1 MSTLGIYLAILLSL
15 VGSGLSTWGQSL
27 QDESI
32 AESHVQANVPDQKN
46 FDRFLKRDLEQ
57 YFRDTKKKIVTV
69 EYELLRKGPIQSGI
83 AYPKFY
89 AWATIHYQGT
99 VDDEGAVRLA
109 AVEKK
114 RFDVTHFVTKADI
127 ERSPMTLDRIFP

>member
-1 MSTLGIYLAILLSL
+1 MSKLGISLATLLLL
-15 VGSGLSTWGQSL
+15 VGSALTTWGQSL

-32 AESHVQANVPDQKN
+32 AESHIRANVPDQKD
-46 FDRFLKRDLEQ
+46 FDNFLKRDLEQ
-57 YFRDTKKKIVTV
+57 YFKDTKKKIVTV
-69 EYELLRKGPIQSGI
+69 EYELLRKGPTQSGI

-89 AWATIHYQGT
+89 AWVTIHYQGT